1 MRAAMKWFPLLI
13 TLSLGSQLAHAEDW
27 KAQEQARE
35 QTANQDL
42 ASVSTELNSARAK
55 LAAAQSLGKRLA
67 SQFAENEKK
76 LVELNAQWEQASG
89 DMNEIFAVTRQG
101 ASDAVKLLAESS
113 VQGQYPDRLA
123 ALRAMAQ
130 DKQVPDRAALAL
142 LPASLLQEIRESG
155 RVVQF
160 NGKVLDAQGA
170 ASEQSLTRVGSFA
183 LFGAGG
189 SAGYLQVSAEGIT
202 PVLGLPGAVHSEL
215 AAYQGQEGEAL
226 PLDPSHG
233 VLLDMLAQ
241 APSFWQQVQQ
251 GGQVGA
257 IIVLLAVI
265 GLGIAGVRL
274 WTLSRE
280 LGRVRRQLKSGE
292 YHTDNALG
300 RVLTVAD
307 QHPELSMETLEL
319 RLDEAILQ
327 ETPRL
332 ERGIG
337 MVKVIAAIAPMLGLL
352 GTVTGMIGTFQ
363 AITQFGTGDP
373 KIMAGGIS
381 MALITTVQGLV
392 AAIPLILAHSL
403 LLSRFTELS
412 NVLEQQVTGILAE
425 RAESNGDGMER
436 VA

>member
-1 MRAAMKWFPLLI
+1 MKWFPLLI
-13 TLSLGSQLAHAEDW
+13 TLSLCSQLALANEEW
-27 KAQEQARE
+27 QQQERARE
-35 QTANQDL
+35 QQAQQDL
-42 ASVSTELNSARAK
+42 ASVSTELHSARA
-55 LAAAQSLGKRLA
+55 RLA
-67 SQFAENEKK
+67 EAQRLSKELAGQFASNEKQ
-76 LVELNAQWEQASG
+76 LVELNTRWEQASG

-101 ASDAVKLLAESS
+101 ASDAVKLLDDSS
-113 VQGQYPDRLA
+113 VQGQYPDRLT
-123 ALRAMAQ
+123 ALKAMAH

-142 LPASLLQEIRESG
+142 LPATLLQEIRESG

-160 NGKVLDAQGA
+160 DGKVLNAQGA
-170 ASEQSLTRVGSFA
+170 ASEQALTRVGSFA
-183 LFGAGG
+183 LFDSEGF
-189 SAGYLQVSAEGIT
+189 LQPSGEGLI
-202 PVLGLPGAVHSEL
+202 PVLGLPAGLLSEL
-215 AAYQGQEGEAL
+215 TAYQGKEGEAL

-233 VLLDMLAQ
+233 VLLEMQAQ
-241 APSFWQQVQQ
+241 APTFWQQVQQ

-257 IIVLLAVI
+257 IIVLLAAI
-265 GLGIAGVRL
+265 GLGIAAVRL

-280 LGRVRRQLKSGE
+280 LTLVRRQLKSGE
-292 YHTDNALG
+292 YHADNALG

-307 QHPELSMETLEL
+307 KHPELSMETLEL

-327 ETPRL
+327 ETPRM

-403 LLSRFTELS
+403 LQSRFTELS
-412 NVLEQQVTGILAE
+412 NVLEQQVAGILAE
-425 RAESNGDGMER
+425 RAENNGDGMER

>member
-1 MRAAMKWFPLLI
+1 MKWFPLLI
-13 TLSLGSQLAHAEDW
+13 TLSLCSQLALANEEW
-27 KAQEQARE
+27 QQQEQARE
-35 QTANQDL
+35 QQAQQDL
-42 ASVSTELNSARAK
+42 ASVSTELHSARA
-55 LAAAQSLGKRLA
+55 RLA
-67 SQFAENEKK
+67 EAQRLSKELAGQFASNEKQ
-76 LVELNAQWEQASG
+76 LVELNTRWEQASG

-101 ASDAVKLLAESS
+101 ASDAVKLLGDSS
-113 VQGQYPDRLA
+113 VQGQYPDRLT
-123 ALRAMAQ
+123 ALKAMAQ

-142 LPASLLQEIRESG
+142 LPATLLQEIRESG

-160 NGKVLDAQGA
+160 DGKVLNAQGA
-170 ASEQSLTRVGSFA
+170 ASEQALTRVGSFA
-183 LFGAGG
+183 LFGSEGF
-189 SAGYLQVSAEGIT
+189 LQPSGEELI
-202 PVLGLPGAVHSEL
+202 PVLGLPGGLLSEL
-215 AAYQGQEGEAL
+215 TAYQGKEGEAL
-226 PLDPSHG
+226 LLDPSHG
-233 VLLDMLAQ
+233 VLLEMQAQ
-241 APSFWQQVQQ
+241 APTFWQQVQQ

-257 IIVLLAVI
+257 IIVLLAAI
-265 GLGIAGVRL
+265 GLGIAAVRL

-280 LGRVRRQLKSGE
+280 LTLVRRQLKSGE
-292 YHTDNALG
+292 YHADNALG

-307 QHPELSMETLEL
+307 KHPELSMETLEL

-327 ETPRL
+327 ETPRM

-403 LLSRFTELS
+403 LQSRFTELS
-412 NVLEQQVTGILAE
+412 NVLEQQVAGILAE
-425 RAESNGDGMER
+425 RAENNGDGMER

>member
-1 MRAAMKWFPLLI
+1 MRAAMKWFPLI
-13 TLSLGSQLAHAEDW
+13 VALSLGSPLAVANEDW
-27 KAQEQARE
+27 QAQELARE
-35 QTANQDL
+35 QTAQQDL
-42 ASVSTELNSARAK
+42 ASVSAELSSARAK
-55 LAAAQSLGKRLA
+55 LAAAQSLSKQLA
-67 SQFAENEKK
+67 SEFANNEKQ
-76 LVELNAQWEQASG
+76 LVELKGQWEQASG

-101 ASDAVKLLAESS
+101 ASDAVKLLAESA
-113 VQGQYPDRLA
+113 VQGQHPDRLA
-123 ALRAMAQ
+123 GLTAMAQ

-142 LPASLLQEIRESG
+142 LPATLMQEIRESG
-155 RVVQF
+155 RITQF
-160 NGKVLDAQGA
+160 TGKVRDAQGV

-183 LFGAGG
+183 LFGDAGFLQS
-189 SAGYLQVSAEGIT
+189 SANGLS
-202 PVLGLPGAVHSEL
+202 PVLGLPGALHSEL
-215 AAYQGQEGEAL
+215 TAYQGKEGEAL

-233 VLLDMLAQ
+233 VLLEMLAQ
-241 APSFWQQVQQ
+241 APTFWQQVQQ

-257 IIVLLAVI
+257 IIVLLAAI

-280 LGRVRRQLKSGE
+280 LTRVRRQLKSGE

-300 RVLTVAD
+300 RVLTVAE

-403 LLSRFTELS
+403 LQSRFTELS
-412 NVLEQQVTGILAE
+412 NVLEQQVVGILAE
-425 RAESNGDGMER
+425 RAESNGNGMER

>member
-1 MRAAMKWFPLLI
+1 MKWFPLLI
-13 TLSLGSQLAHAEDW
+13 TLSLCSQLALANEEW
-27 KAQEQARE
+27 QQQERARE
-35 QTANQDL
+35 QQAQQDL
-42 ASVSTELNSARAK
+42 ASVSTELHSARA
-55 LAAAQSLGKRLA
+55 RLA
-67 SQFAENEKK
+67 EAQRLSKELAGQFASNEKL
-76 LVELNAQWEQASG
+76 LVELNTRWEQASG

-101 ASDAVKLLAESS
+101 ASDAVKLLDDSS
-113 VQGQYPDRLA
+113 VQGQYPDRLT
-123 ALRAMAQ
+123 ALKAMAQ

-142 LPASLLQEIRESG
+142 LPATLLQEIRESG

-160 NGKVLDAQGA
+160 DGKVLNAQGA
-170 ASEQSLTRVGSFA
+170 ASEQALTRVGSFA
-183 LFGAGG
+183 LFDSEGF
-189 SAGYLQVSAEGIT
+189 LQPSGEGLI
-202 PVLGLPGAVHSEL
+202 PVLGLPAGLLSEL
-215 AAYQGQEGEAL
+215 TAYQGKEGEAL

-233 VLLDMLAQ
+233 VLLEMQAQ
-241 APSFWQQVQQ
+241 APTFWQQVQQ

-257 IIVLLAVI
+257 IIVLLAAI
-265 GLGIAGVRL
+265 GLGIAAVRL

-280 LGRVRRQLKSGE
+280 LTLVRRQLKSGE
-292 YHTDNALG
+292 YHADNALG

-307 QHPELSMETLEL
+307 KHPELSMETLEL
-319 RLDEAILQ
+319 RLDEAILH
-327 ETPRL
+327 ETPRM

-403 LLSRFTELS
+403 LQSRFTELS
-412 NVLEQQVTGILAE
+412 NVLEQQVAGILAE
-425 RAESNGDGMER
+425 RAENNGDGMER

>member
-1 MRAAMKWFPLLI
+1 MKWFPLLI
-13 TLSLGSQLAHAEDW
+13 TLSLCSQLALANEEW
-27 KAQEQARE
+27 QQQEQARE
-35 QTANQDL
+35 QQAQQDL
-42 ASVSTELNSARAK
+42 ASVSTELNSARAR
-55 LAAAQSLGKRLA
+55 LAEAQRLSKELA
-67 SQFAENEKK
+67 SQFASNEKQ
-76 LVELNAQWEQASG
+76 LVELNGQWEQASG

-101 ASDAVKLLAESS
+101 ASDAVKLLGDSS
-113 VQGQYPDRLA
+113 VQGQYPDRLT
-123 ALRAMAQ
+123 ALKAMAQ

-142 LPASLLQEIRESG
+142 LPATLLQEIRESG

-183 LFGAGG
+183 LFGSEGF
-189 SAGYLQVSAEGIT
+189 LQPSGEGLI
-202 PVLGLPGAVHSEL
+202 PVLGLPAGLLSEL
-215 AAYQGQEGEAL
+215 TAYQGKEGEAL

-233 VLLDMLAQ
+233 VLLEMLAQ
-241 APSFWQQVQQ
+241 APTFWQQVQQ

-257 IIVLLAVI
+257 IIVLLAAI
-265 GLGIAGVRL
+265 GLGIAAVRL

-280 LGRVRRQLKSGE
+280 LTLVRRQLKSGE
-292 YHTDNALG
+292 YHADNALG
-300 RVLTVAD
+300 RVLTVAE

-327 ETPRL
+327 ETPRM

-403 LLSRFTELS
+403 LQSRFTELS
-412 NVLEQQVTGILAE
+412 NVLEQQVAGILAE
-425 RAESNGDGMER
+425 RAENNGDGMER

>member
-1 MRAAMKWFPLLI
+1 MKWFPLLI
-13 TLSLGSQLAHAEDW
+13 TLSLCSQLALANEEW
-27 KAQEQARE
+27 QQQERARE
-35 QTANQDL
+35 QQAQQDL
-42 ASVSTELNSARAK
+42 ASVSTELHSARA
-55 LAAAQSLGKRLA
+55 RLA
-67 SQFAENEKK
+67 EAQRLSKELAGQFASNEKQ
-76 LVELNAQWEQASG
+76 LVELNTRWEQASG

-101 ASDAVKLLAESS
+101 ASDAVKLLGDSS
-113 VQGQYPDRLA
+113 VQGQYPDRLT
-123 ALRAMAQ
+123 ALKAMAQ

-142 LPASLLQEIRESG
+142 LPATLLQEIRESG

-160 NGKVLDAQGA
+160 DGKVLNAQGT
-170 ASEQSLTRVGSFA
+170 ASEQELTRVGSFA
-183 LFGAGG
+183 LFGSEGF
-189 SAGYLQVSAEGIT
+189 LQPSGEGLI
-202 PVLGLPGAVHSEL
+202 PVLGLPGGLLSEL
-215 AAYQGQEGEAL
+215 TTYKGKEGEAL

-233 VLLDMLAQ
+233 VLLEMQAQ
-241 APSFWQQVQQ
+241 APTVWQQVQQ

-257 IIVLLAVI
+257 IIVLLAAI
-265 GLGIAGVRL
+265 GLGIAAVRL

-280 LGRVRRQLKSGE
+280 LTLVRRQLKSGE
-292 YHTDNALG
+292 YHADNALG

-307 QHPELSMETLEL
+307 KHPELSMETLEL

-327 ETPRL
+327 ETPRM

-403 LLSRFTELS
+403 LQSRFTELS
-412 NVLEQQVTGILAE
+412 NVLEQQVAGILAE
-425 RAESNGDGMER
+425 RAENNGDGMER

>member
-1 MRAAMKWFPLLI
+1 MKWFPLLI
-13 TLSLGSQLAHAEDW
+13 TLSLCSQLALANEEW
-27 KAQEQARE
+27 QQQEQARE
-35 QTANQDL
+35 QQAQQDL
-42 ASVSTELNSARAK
+42 ASVSTELHSARA
-55 LAAAQSLGKRLA
+55 RLA
-67 SQFAENEKK
+67 EAQRLSKELAGQFASNEKQ
-76 LVELNAQWEQASG
+76 LVELNTRWEQASG

-101 ASDAVKLLAESS
+101 ASDAVKLLGDSS
-113 VQGQYPDRLA
+113 VQGQYPDRLT
-123 ALRAMAQ
+123 ALKAMAQ

-142 LPASLLQEIRESG
+142 LPATLLQEIRESG

-160 NGKVLDAQGA
+160 DGKVLNAQGA
-170 ASEQSLTRVGSFA
+170 ASEQALTRVGSFA
-183 LFGAGG
+183 LFGSEGF
-189 SAGYLQVSAEGIT
+189 LQPSGEGLI
-202 PVLGLPGAVHSEL
+202 PVLGLPGGLLSEL
-215 AAYQGQEGEAL
+215 TAYQGKEGEAL

-233 VLLDMLAQ
+233 VLLEMQAQ
-241 APSFWQQVQQ
+241 APTFWQQVQQ

-257 IIVLLAVI
+257 IIVLLAAI
-265 GLGIAGVRL
+265 GLGIAAVRL
-274 WTLSRE
+274 WTLSSE
-280 LGRVRRQLKSGE
+280 LTLVRRQLKSGE
-292 YHTDNALG
+292 YHADNALG

-307 QHPELSMETLEL
+307 KHPELSMETLEL

-327 ETPRL
+327 ETPRM

-403 LLSRFTELS
+403 LQSRFTELS
-412 NVLEQQVTGILAE
+412 NVLEQQVAGILAE
-425 RAESNGDGMER
+425 RAENNGDGMER

>member
-1 MRAAMKWFPLLI
+1 MKWFPLLI
-13 TLSLGSQLAHAEDW
+13 TLSLCSQLALANEEW
-27 KAQEQARE
+27 QQQEQARE
-35 QTANQDL
+35 QQAQQEL
-42 ASVSTELNSARAK
+42 ASVSTELHSARA
-55 LAAAQSLGKRLA
+55 RLA
-67 SQFAENEKK
+67 EAQRLSKELAGQFASNEKQ
-76 LVELNAQWEQASG
+76 LVELNTRWEQASG

-101 ASDAVKLLAESS
+101 ASDAVKLLGDSS
-113 VQGQYPDRLA
+113 VQGQYPDRLT
-123 ALRAMAQ
+123 ALKAMAQ

-142 LPASLLQEIRESG
+142 LPATLLQEIRESG

-160 NGKVLDAQGA
+160 DGKVLNAQGA
-170 ASEQSLTRVGSFA
+170 ASEQALTRVGSFA
-183 LFGAGG
+183 LFGSEGF
-189 SAGYLQVSAEGIT
+189 LQPSGEGLI
-202 PVLGLPGAVHSEL
+202 PVLGLPGGLLSEL
-215 AAYQGQEGEAL
+215 TAYQGKEGEAL

-233 VLLDMLAQ
+233 VLLEMQAQ
-241 APSFWQQVQQ
+241 APTFWQQVQQ

-257 IIVLLAVI
+257 IIVLLAAI
-265 GLGIAGVRL
+265 GLGIAAVRL

-280 LGRVRRQLKSGE
+280 LTLVRRQLKSGE
-292 YHTDNALG
+292 YHADNALG

-307 QHPELSMETLEL
+307 KHPELSMETLEL

-327 ETPRL
+327 ETPRM

-403 LLSRFTELS
+403 LQSRFTELS
-412 NVLEQQVTGILAE
+412 NVLEQQVAGILAE
-425 RAESNGDGMER
+425 RAENNGDGMER

>member
-1 MRAAMKWFPLLI
+1 MKWFPLLI
-13 TLSLGSQLAHAEDW
+13 TLSLCSQLALANEEW
-27 KAQEQARE
+27 QQQEQARE
-35 QTANQDL
+35 QQAQQEL
-42 ASVSTELNSARAK
+42 ASVSTELHSARA
-55 LAAAQSLGKRLA
+55 RLA
-67 SQFAENEKK
+67 EAQRLSKELAGQFASNEKQ
-76 LVELNAQWEQASG
+76 LVELNTRWEQASG

-101 ASDAVKLLAESS
+101 ASDAVKLLDDSS
-113 VQGQYPDRLA
+113 VQGQYPDRLT
-123 ALRAMAQ
+123 ALKAMAQ

-142 LPASLLQEIRESG
+142 LPATLLQEIRESG

-160 NGKVLDAQGA
+160 DGKVLNAQGT
-170 ASEQSLTRVGSFA
+170 ASEQALTRVGSFA
-183 LFGAGG
+183 LFGSEGF
-189 SAGYLQVSAEGIT
+189 LQPSGEGLI
-202 PVLGLPGAVHSEL
+202 PVLGLPAGLLSEL
-215 AAYQGQEGEAL
+215 TAYQGKEGEAL

-233 VLLDMLAQ
+233 VLLEMQAQ
-241 APSFWQQVQQ
+241 APTFWQQVQQ

-257 IIVLLAVI
+257 IIVLLAAI
-265 GLGIAGVRL
+265 GLGIAAVRL

-280 LGRVRRQLKSGE
+280 LTLVRRQLKSGE
-292 YHTDNALG
+292 YHADNALG

-307 QHPELSMETLEL
+307 KHPELSMETLEL

-327 ETPRL
+327 ETPRM

-403 LLSRFTELS
+403 LQSRFTELS
-412 NVLEQQVTGILAE
+412 NVLEQQVAGILAE
-425 RAESNGDGMER
+425 RAENNGDGMER

>member
-1 MRAAMKWFPLLI
+1 MKWFPLLI
-13 TLSLGSQLAHAEDW
+13 TLSLCSQLALANDDW
-27 KAQEQARE
+27 QQQEQARE
-35 QTANQDL
+35 QQAQQDL
-42 ASVSTELNSARAK
+42 ASVSTELTSARAR
-55 LAAAQSLGKRLA
+55 LAEAQRLSKELA
-67 SQFAENEKK
+67 SQFASNEKQ
-76 LVELNAQWEQASG
+76 LVELNTRWEQASG

-101 ASDAVKLLAESS
+101 ASDAVKLLGDSS
-113 VQGQYPDRLA
+113 VQGQYPDRLT
-123 ALRAMAQ
+123 ALKAMAQ

-142 LPASLLQEIRESG
+142 LPATLLQEIRESG

-183 LFGAGG
+183 LFGSEGF
-189 SAGYLQVSAEGIT
+189 LQPSGEGLS
-202 PVLGLPGAVHSEL
+202 PVLGLPGSLLSEL
-215 AAYQGQEGEAL
+215 TAYQGKEGEAL

-233 VLLDMLAQ
+233 VLLEMLAQ
-241 APSFWQQVQQ
+241 APTFWQQVQQ

-257 IIVLLAVI
+257 IIVLLAAI
-265 GLGIAGVRL
+265 GLGIAAVRL

-280 LGRVRRQLKSGE
+280 LTLVRRQLKSGE
-292 YHTDNALG
+292 YHADNALG
-300 RVLTVAD
+300 RVLTVAE

-327 ETPRL
+327 ETPRM

-403 LLSRFTELS
+403 LQSRFTELS
-412 NVLEQQVTGILAE
+412 NVLEQQVAGILAE
-425 RAESNGDGMER
+425 RAENNGDGMER

>member
-1 MRAAMKWFPLLI
+1 MKWFPLLI
-13 TLSLGSQLAHAEDW
+13 TLSLCSQLALANEEW
-27 KAQEQARE
+27 QQQERARE
-35 QTANQDL
+35 QQAQQDL
-42 ASVSTELNSARAK
+42 ASVSTELHSARA
-55 LAAAQSLGKRLA
+55 RLA
-67 SQFAENEKK
+67 EAQRLSKELAGQFASNEKQ
-76 LVELNAQWEQASG
+76 LVELNTRWEQASG

-101 ASDAVKLLAESS
+101 ASDAVKLLDDSS
-113 VQGQYPDRLA
+113 VQGQYPDRLT
-123 ALRAMAQ
+123 ALKAMAQ

-142 LPASLLQEIRESG
+142 LPATLLQEIRESG

-160 NGKVLDAQGA
+160 DGKVLNAQGA
-170 ASEQSLTRVGSFA
+170 ASEQALTRVGSFA
-183 LFGAGG
+183 LFGSEGF
-189 SAGYLQVSAEGIT
+189 LQPSGEGLI
-202 PVLGLPGAVHSEL
+202 PVLGLPAGLLSEL
-215 AAYQGQEGEAL
+215 TAYQGKEGEAL

-233 VLLDMLAQ
+233 VLLEMQAQ
-241 APSFWQQVQQ
+241 APTFWQQVQQ

-257 IIVLLAVI
+257 IIVLLAAI
-265 GLGIAGVRL
+265 GLGIAAVRL

-280 LGRVRRQLKSGE
+280 LTLVRRQLKSGE
-292 YHTDNALG
+292 YHADNALG

-307 QHPELSMETLEL
+307 KHPELSMETLEL

-327 ETPRL
+327 ETPRM

-403 LLSRFTELS
+403 LQSRFTELS
-412 NVLEQQVTGILAE
+412 NVLEQQVAGILAE
-425 RAESNGDGMER
+425 RAENNGDGMER

>member
-1 MRAAMKWFPLLI
+1 MKWFPLI
-13 TLSLGSQLAHAEDW
+13 VTLSLGSQVALANEDW
-27 KAQEQARE
+27 QAQEQARE
-35 QTANQDL
+35 QTAQQDL
-42 ASVSTELNSARAK
+42 ASVSSELNSARAK
-55 LAAAQSLGKRLA
+55 LAAAQSLSKQLA
-67 SQFAENEKK
+67 SQFANNEKQ
-76 LVELNAQWEQASG
+76 LVELKGQWEQASG

-101 ASDAVKLLAESS
+101 ASDAVKLLADSS
-113 VQGQYPDRLA
+113 VQGQYPERLA
-123 ALRAMAQ
+123 ALKALAQ

-155 RVVQF
+155 LVAQF

-170 ASEQSLTRVGSFA
+170 ASEQPLTRVGSFA
-183 LFGAGG
+183 LFGG
-189 SAGYLQVSAEGIT
+189 AGYLQASAEGLT
-202 PVLGLPGAVHSEL
+202 PVLGLPGAVQSEL
-215 AAYQGQEGEAL
+215 TAYQGKEGEAL

-233 VLLDMLAQ
+233 VLLEMLAQ
-241 APSFWQQVQQ
+241 APTFWQQVQQ

-292 YHTDNALG
+292 YHADNALG

-403 LLSRFTELS
+403 LQSRFTELS
-412 NVLEQQVTGILAE
+412 NVLEQQVAGILAE
-425 RAESNGDGMER
+425 RAESGGDGMER

>member
-1 MRAAMKWFPLLI
+1 MKWFPLLI
-13 TLSLGSQLAHAEDW
+13 TLSLCSQLAVANEEW
-27 KAQEQARE
+27 QQQEQARE
-35 QTANQDL
+35 QQAQQDL
-42 ASVSTELNSARAK
+42 ASVSTELHSARAR
-55 LAAAQSLGKRLA
+55 LAEAQRLSKELA
-67 SQFAENEKK
+67 SQFASNEKQ
-76 LVELNAQWEQASG
+76 LVELNTRWEQASG

-101 ASDAVKLLAESS
+101 ASDAVKLLGDSS
-113 VQGQYPDRLA
+113 VQGQYPDRLT
-123 ALRAMAQ
+123 ALKAMAQ

-142 LPASLLQEIRESG
+142 LPATLLQEIRESG

-160 NGKVLDAQGA
+160 DGKVLNAQGA
-170 ASEQSLTRVGSFA
+170 ASEQALTRVGSFA
-183 LFGAGG
+183 LFGSEGF
-189 SAGYLQVSAEGIT
+189 LQPSGEGLI
-202 PVLGLPGAVHSEL
+202 PVLGLPGGLLSEL
-215 AAYQGQEGEAL
+215 TAYQGKEGEAL

-233 VLLDMLAQ
+233 VLLEMQAQ
-241 APSFWQQVQQ
+241 APTFWQQVQQ

-257 IIVLLAVI
+257 IIVLLAAI
-265 GLGIAGVRL
+265 GLGIAAVRL

-280 LGRVRRQLKSGE
+280 LTLVRRQLKSGE
-292 YHTDNALG
+292 YHADNALG

-307 QHPELSMETLEL
+307 KHPELSMETLEL

-327 ETPRL
+327 ETPRM

-403 LLSRFTELS
+403 LQSRFTELS
-412 NVLEQQVTGILAE
+412 NVLEQQVAGILAE
-425 RAESNGDGMER
+425 RAENNGDGMER

>member
-1 MRAAMKWFPLLI
+1 MKWFPLLF
-13 TLSLGSQLAHAEDW
+13 TLSLCSQLALANEEW
-27 KAQEQARE
+27 QQQEQARE
-35 QTANQDL
+35 QQAQQDL
-42 ASVSTELNSARAK
+42 ASVSTELNSARA
-55 LAAAQSLGKRLA
+55 RLA
-67 SQFAENEKK
+67 EAQRLSKELAGQFASNEKQ
-76 LVELNAQWEQASG
+76 LVELNSRWEQASG

-101 ASDAVKLLAESS
+101 ASDAVKLLGDSS
-113 VQGQYPDRLA
+113 VQGQYPDRLT
-123 ALRAMAQ
+123 ALKAMAQ

-142 LPASLLQEIRESG
+142 LPATLLQEIRESG

-170 ASEQSLTRVGSFA
+170 ANEQSLTRVGSFA
-183 LFGAGG
+183 LFGSEGF
-189 SAGYLQVSAEGIT
+189 LQPSDEGLS
-202 PVLGLPGAVHSEL
+202 PVLGLPGGLLSEL
-215 AAYQGQEGEAL
+215 TAYQGKEGEAL

-233 VLLDMLAQ
+233 VLLEMLAQ
-241 APSFWQQVQQ
+241 APTFWQQVQQ

-257 IIVLLAVI
+257 IIVLLAAI
-265 GLGIAGVRL
+265 GLGIAAVRL

-280 LGRVRRQLKSGE
+280 LTLVRRQLRSGE
-292 YHTDNALG
+292 YHADNALG
-300 RVLTVAD
+300 RVLTVAE

-327 ETPRL
+327 ETPRM

-403 LLSRFTELS
+403 LQSRFTELS
-412 NVLEQQVTGILAE
+412 NVLEQQVAGILAE
-425 RAESNGDGMER
+425 RAENNGDGMER

>member
-1 MRAAMKWFPLLI
+1 MKWFPLLI
-13 TLSLGSQLAHAEDW
+13 TLSLCSQLALANEEW
-27 KAQEQARE
+27 QQQERARE
-35 QTANQDL
+35 QQAQQDL
-42 ASVSTELNSARAK
+42 ASVSTELHSARA
-55 LAAAQSLGKRLA
+55 RLA
-67 SQFAENEKK
+67 EAQRLSKELAGQFASNEKQ
-76 LVELNAQWEQASG
+76 LVELNTRWEQASG

-101 ASDAVKLLAESS
+101 ASDAVKLLGDSS
-113 VQGQYPDRLA
+113 VQGQYPDRLT
-123 ALRAMAQ
+123 ALKAMAQ

-142 LPASLLQEIRESG
+142 LPATLLQEIRESG

-160 NGKVLDAQGA
+160 DGKVLNAQGA
-170 ASEQSLTRVGSFA
+170 ASEQALTRVGSFA
-183 LFGAGG
+183 VFDSEGFLQPGG
-189 SAGYLQVSAEGIT
+189 EGLI
-202 PVLGLPGAVHSEL
+202 PVLGLPGGLLSEL
-215 AAYQGQEGEAL
+215 TTYKGKEGEAL

-233 VLLDMLAQ
+233 VLLEMLAQ
-241 APSFWQQVQQ
+241 APTFWQQVQQ

-257 IIVLLAVI
+257 IIVLLAAI
-265 GLGIAGVRL
+265 GLGIAAVRL

-280 LGRVRRQLKSGE
+280 LTLVRRQLKSGE
-292 YHTDNALG
+292 YHADNALG
-300 RVLTVAD
+300 RVLTVAE

-327 ETPRL
+327 ETPRM

-403 LLSRFTELS
+403 LQSRFTELS
-412 NVLEQQVTGILAE
+412 NVLEQQVAGILAE
-425 RAESNGDGMER
+425 RAENNGDGMER

>member
-1 MRAAMKWFPLLI
+1 MRVTMKWFPLLI
-13 TLSLGSQLAHAEDW
+13 ALSCGTNAAVADEWQQ
-27 KAQEQARE
+27 QEQARE
-35 QTANQDL
+35 QQAQQDL
-42 ASVSTELNSARAK
+42 ATVAKELGTARA
-55 LAAAQSLGKRLA
+55 RLA
-67 SQFAENEKK
+67 EAQRLSKELAGKFASNEKQ

-101 ASDAVKLLAESS
+101 ASDAVKLLSESA
-113 VQGQYPDRLA
+113 VEGQYPERLA
-123 ALRAMAQ
+123 PLKAMAQ
-130 DKQVPDRAALAL
+130 DKQVPDRAAAL
-142 LPASLLQEIRESG
+142 LPATLLQEIRESG
-155 RVVQF
+155 RIAQF

-183 LFGAGG
+183 LLG
-189 SAGYLQVSAEGIT
+189 SEGFLQPTAEGLS
-202 PVLGLPGAVHSEL
+202 PVLGLPGSVLSAV

-233 VLLDMLAQ
+233 TLLVMLAQ
-241 APSFWQQVQQ
+241 APTFWQQVQQ

-257 IIVLLAVI
+257 IIVLLAAI
-265 GLGIAGVRL
+265 GLGIAAVRL
-274 WTLSRE
+274 WSLSRE

-292 YHTDNALG
+292 YHADNALG

-307 QHPELSMETLEL
+307 KHPELSMETLEL

-327 ETPRL
+327 ETPRM

-381 MALITTVQGLV
+381 MALVTTVQGLV

-403 LLSRFTELS
+403 LQSRFTELS
-412 NVLEQQVTGILAE
+412 NVLEQQVAGILAE
-425 RAESNGDGMER
+425 RAESNNGGMER
-436 VA
+436 AA

>member
-1 MRAAMKWFPLLI
+1 MKWFPLLI
-13 TLSLGSQLAHAEDW
+13 TLSLCSQLALANEEW
-27 KAQEQARE
+27 QQQERARE
-35 QTANQDL
+35 QQAQQDL
-42 ASVSTELNSARAK
+42 ASVSTELHSARAR
-55 LAAAQSLGKRLA
+55 LAEAQRLSKVLA
-67 SQFAENEKK
+67 SQFASNEKQ
-76 LVELNAQWEQASG
+76 LVELNTRWEQASG

-101 ASDAVKLLAESS
+101 ASDAVKLLGDSS
-113 VQGQYPDRLA
+113 VQGQYPDRLT
-123 ALRAMAQ
+123 ALKAMAQ

-142 LPASLLQEIRESG
+142 LPATLLQEIRESG

-160 NGKVLDAQGA
+160 DGKVLNAQGT
-170 ASEQSLTRVGSFA
+170 ASEQALTRVGSFA
-183 LFGAGG
+183 LFDSEGF
-189 SAGYLQVSAEGIT
+189 LQPSGEGLI
-202 PVLGLPGAVHSEL
+202 PVLGLPAGLLSEL
-215 AAYQGQEGEAL
+215 IAYQGKEGEAL

-233 VLLDMLAQ
+233 VLLEMQAQ
-241 APSFWQQVQQ
+241 APTFWQQVQQ

-257 IIVLLAVI
+257 IIVLLAAI
-265 GLGIAGVRL
+265 GLGIAAVRL

-280 LGRVRRQLKSGE
+280 LTLVRRQLKSGE
-292 YHTDNALG
+292 YHADNALG

-307 QHPELSMETLEL
+307 KHPELSMETLEL

-327 ETPRL
+327 ETPRM

-403 LLSRFTELS
+403 LQSRFTELS
-412 NVLEQQVTGILAE
+412 NVLEQQVAGILAE
-425 RAESNGDGMER
+425 RAENNGDGMER

>member
-1 MRAAMKWFPLLI
+1 MKWFPLLI
-13 TLSLGSQLAHAEDW
+13 TLSLCSQLALANDDW
-27 KAQEQARE
+27 QQQEQARE
-35 QTANQDL
+35 QQAQQDL
-42 ASVSTELNSARAK
+42 ASVSTELNSARAR
-55 LAAAQSLGKRLA
+55 LAEAQRLSKELA
-67 SQFAENEKK
+67 SQFASNEKQ
-76 LVELNAQWEQASG
+76 LVELNTRWEQASG

-101 ASDAVKLLAESS
+101 ASDAVKLLGDSS
-113 VQGQYPDRLA
+113 VQGQYPDRLT
-123 ALRAMAQ
+123 ALKAMAQ

-142 LPASLLQEIRESG
+142 LPATLLQEIRESG

-160 NGKVLDAQGA
+160 DGKVLNAQGA
-170 ASEQSLTRVGSFA
+170 ASEQALTRVGSFA
-183 LFGAGG
+183 LFDSEGF
-189 SAGYLQVSAEGIT
+189 LQPSGEGLI
-202 PVLGLPGAVHSEL
+202 PVLGLPAGLLSEL
-215 AAYQGQEGEAL
+215 TAYQGKEGEAL

-233 VLLDMLAQ
+233 VLLEMQAQ
-241 APSFWQQVQQ
+241 APTFWQQVQQ

-257 IIVLLAVI
+257 IIVLLAAI
-265 GLGIAGVRL
+265 GLGIAAVRL

-280 LGRVRRQLKSGE
+280 LTLVRRQLKSGE
-292 YHTDNALG
+292 YHADNALG
-300 RVLTVAD
+300 RVLTVAE

-327 ETPRL
+327 ETPRM

-403 LLSRFTELS
+403 LQSRFTELS
-412 NVLEQQVTGILAE
+412 NVLEQQVAGILAE
-425 RAESNGDGMER
+425 RAENNGDGMER

>member
-1 MRAAMKWFPLLI
+1 MRSTMKWFPLLI
-13 TLSLGSQLAHAEDW
+13 TLSLGSPLANAEDW
-27 KAQEQARE
+27 QAQEQARE
-35 QTANQDL
+35 QTAKQDL
-42 ASVSTELNSARAK
+42 ASVSSELNSARAK
-55 LAAAQSLGKRLA
+55 LAAAQSLSKQLA
-67 SQFAENEKK
+67 SQFADNEKQ

-101 ASDAVKLLAESS
+101 ASDAAKLLAESS

-123 ALRAMAQ
+123 ALQAMAQ

-142 LPASLLQEIRESG
+142 LPATLLQEIRESA
-155 RVVQF
+155 RVTQF
-160 NGKVLDAQGA
+160 TGKVLDAQGA
-170 ASEQSLTRVGSFA
+170 ASEQPLTRVGSFA
-183 LFGAGG
+183 LFGG
-189 SAGYLQVSAEGIT
+189 AGYLQVSAEGIT
-202 PVLGLPGAVHSEL
+202 PVLGLPGAVQSEL
-215 AAYQGQEGEAL
+215 AAYQGKEGEAL

-241 APSFWQQVQQ
+241 APTFWQQVQQ

-280 LGRVRRQLKSGE
+280 LSRVRRQLKSGE
-292 YHTDNALG
+292 YHADNALG

-381 MALITTVQGLV
+381 MALVTTVQGLV

-403 LLSRFTELS
+403 LQSRFTELS
-412 NVLEQQVTGILAE
+412 NVLEQQVAGILAE
-425 RAESNGDGMER
+425 RAESNGDLER

>member
-1 MRAAMKWFPLLI
+1 MKWYPLLI
-13 TLSLGSQLAHAEDW
+13 TFSLCSQLALANEEW
-27 KAQEQARE
+27 QQQERARE
-35 QTANQDL
+35 QQAQQDL
-42 ASVSTELNSARAK
+42 ASVSTELHSARA
-55 LAAAQSLGKRLA
+55 RLA
-67 SQFAENEKK
+67 EAQRLSKELAGQFASNEKQ
-76 LVELNAQWEQASG
+76 LVELNIRWEQASG

-101 ASDAVKLLAESS
+101 ASDAVKLLGDSS
-113 VQGQYPDRLA
+113 VQGQYPDRLT
-123 ALRAMAQ
+123 ALKAMAQ

-142 LPASLLQEIRESG
+142 LPATLLQEIRESG

-160 NGKVLDAQGA
+160 DGKVLNAQGA
-170 ASEQSLTRVGSFA
+170 ASEQALTRVGSFA
-183 LFGAGG
+183 LFGSEGF
-189 SAGYLQVSAEGIT
+189 LQPSGEGLI
-202 PVLGLPGAVHSEL
+202 PVLGLPGGLLSEL
-215 AAYQGQEGEAL
+215 TAYQGKEGEAL

-233 VLLDMLAQ
+233 VLLEMQAQ
-241 APSFWQQVQQ
+241 APTFWQQVQQ

-257 IIVLLAVI
+257 IIVLLAAI
-265 GLGIAGVRL
+265 GLGIAAVRL

-280 LGRVRRQLKSGE
+280 LTLVRRQLKSGE
-292 YHTDNALG
+292 YHADNALG

-307 QHPELSMETLEL
+307 KHPELSMETLEL

-327 ETPRL
+327 ETPRM

-403 LLSRFTELS
+403 LQSRFTELS
-412 NVLEQQVTGILAE
+412 NVLEQQVAGILAE
-425 RAESNGDGMER
+425 RAENNGDGMER

>member
-1 MRAAMKWFPLLI
+1 MSITMKWFSLAI
-13 TLSLGSQLAHAEDW
+13 ALSLGTTTAVADEAWQQ
-27 KAQEQARE
+27 QEQARE
-35 QTANQDL
+35 QQAQQDL
-42 ASVSTELNSARAK
+42 ASVSKELNSARAK
-55 LAAAQSLGKRLA
+55 LAAAQSLSKQLA
-67 SQFAENEKK
+67 AEFAGNEKQ

-101 ASDAVKLLAESS
+101 ASDAVKLLSESA
-113 VQGQYPDRLA
+113 VEGQYPERLA
-123 ALRAMAQ
+123 PLKAMAQ
-130 DKQVPDRAALAL
+130 EKQVPDRAALAL
-142 LPASLLQEIRESG
+142 LPATLLQEIRESG
-155 RVVQF
+155 RVAQF
-160 NGKVLDAQGA
+160 TGKVLDAQGA
-170 ASEQSLTRVGSFA
+170 ASEQALTRIGSFA
-183 LFGAGG
+183 LLG
-189 SAGYLQVSAEGIT
+189 SAGFLQPTAEGLS
-202 PVLGLPGAVHSEL
+202 PVLGLPGSVLSAT

-233 VLLDMLAQ
+233 TLLEMLAQ
-241 APSFWQQVQQ
+241 APTFWQQVQQ

-257 IIVLLAVI
+257 IIVLLAAI

-274 WTLSRE
+274 WSLSRE

-292 YHTDNALG
+292 YHADNALG

-307 QHPELSMETLEL
+307 KHPELSMETLEL

-327 ETPRL
+327 ETPRM

-381 MALITTVQGLV
+381 MALVTTVQGLV

-403 LLSRFTELS
+403 LQSRFTELS
-412 NVLEQQVTGILAE
+412 NVLEQQVAGILAE
-425 RAESNGDGMER
+425 RAESNRDGMER
-436 VA
+436 AA

>member
-1 MRAAMKWFPLLI
+1 MKWFPLLI
-13 TLSLGSQLAHAEDW
+13 TLSLCSQLALANEEW
-27 KAQEQARE
+27 QQQEQARE
-35 QTANQDL
+35 QQAQQDL
-42 ASVSTELNSARAK
+42 ASVSTELHSARA
-55 LAAAQSLGKRLA
+55 RLA
-67 SQFAENEKK
+67 EAQRLSKELAGQFASNEKQ
-76 LVELNAQWEQASG
+76 LVELNTRWEQASG

-101 ASDAVKLLAESS
+101 ASDAVKLLGDSS
-113 VQGQYPDRLA
+113 VQGQYPDRLT
-123 ALRAMAQ
+123 ALKAMAQ

-142 LPASLLQEIRESG
+142 LPATLLQEIRESG

-160 NGKVLDAQGA
+160 DGKVLNAQGT
-170 ASEQSLTRVGSFA
+170 ASEQALTRVGSFA
-183 LFGAGG
+183 LFGSEGF
-189 SAGYLQVSAEGIT
+189 LQPSGEGLI
-202 PVLGLPGAVHSEL
+202 PVLGLPGGLLSEL
-215 AAYQGQEGEAL
+215 TAYKGKEGEAL

-233 VLLDMLAQ
+233 VLLEMQAQ
-241 APSFWQQVQQ
+241 APTFWQQVQQ

-257 IIVLLAVI
+257 IIVLLAAI
-265 GLGIAGVRL
+265 GLGIAAVRL

-280 LGRVRRQLKSGE
+280 LTLVRRQLKSGE
-292 YHTDNALG
+292 YHADNALG

-307 QHPELSMETLEL
+307 KHPELSMETLEL

-327 ETPRL
+327 ETPRM

-403 LLSRFTELS
+403 LQSRFTELS
-412 NVLEQQVTGILAE
+412 NVLEQQVAGILAE
-425 RAESNGDGMER
+425 RAENNGDGMER

>member
-1 MRAAMKWFPLLI
+1 MKWFPLLI
-13 TLSLGSQLAHAEDW
+13 TLSLCSQLALANEEW
-27 KAQEQARE
+27 QQQEQARE
-35 QTANQDL
+35 QQAQQDL
-42 ASVSTELNSARAK
+42 ASVSTELHSARA
-55 LAAAQSLGKRLA
+55 RLA
-67 SQFAENEKK
+67 EAQRLSKELAGQFASNEKQ
-76 LVELNAQWEQASG
+76 LVELNTRWEQASG

-101 ASDAVKLLAESS
+101 ASDAVKLLGDSS
-113 VQGQYPDRLA
+113 VQGQYPDRLT
-123 ALRAMAQ
+123 ALKAMAQ

-142 LPASLLQEIRESG
+142 LPATLLQEIRESG

-160 NGKVLDAQGA
+160 DGKVLNAQGA
-170 ASEQSLTRVGSFA
+170 ASEQALTRVGSFA
-183 LFGAGG
+183 LFGSEGF
-189 SAGYLQVSAEGIT
+189 LQPSGEGLI
-202 PVLGLPGAVHSEL
+202 PVLGLPGGLLSEL
-215 AAYQGQEGEAL
+215 TAYQGKEGEAL

-233 VLLDMLAQ
+233 VLLEMQAQ
-241 APSFWQQVQQ
+241 APTFWQQVQQ

-257 IIVLLAVI
+257 IIVLLAAI
-265 GLGIAGVRL
+265 GLGIAAVRL

-280 LGRVRRQLKSGE
+280 LTLVRRQLKSGE
-292 YHTDNALG
+292 YHADNALG

-307 QHPELSMETLEL
+307 KHPELSMETLEL

-327 ETPRL
+327 ETPRM

-403 LLSRFTELS
+403 LQSRFTELS
-412 NVLEQQVTGILAE
+412 NVLEQQVAGILAE

>member
-1 MRAAMKWFPLLI
+1 MSVTMKWLPLALA
-13 TLSLGSQLAHAEDW
+13 LSLGTTAAVAEEAW
-27 KAQEQARE
+27 QQQEQARE
-35 QTANQDL
+35 QQAQQDL
-42 ASVSTELNSARAK
+42 ASVSRELNSARAK
-55 LAAAQSLGKRLA
+55 LAEAQRLSKELA
-67 SQFAENEKK
+67 SQFAANEKQ
-76 LVELNAQWEQASG
+76 LVELNTQWEQASG
-89 DMNEIFAVTRQG
+89 DMNDIFAVTRQG
-101 ASDAVKLLAESS
+101 ASDAVKLLSESA
-113 VQGQYPDRLA
+113 VEGQYPDRLA
-123 ALRAMAQ
+123 PLKTMAQ

-142 LPASLLQEIRESG
+142 LPATLLQEIRESG
-155 RVVQF
+155 RVAQF
-160 NGKVLDAQGA
+160 NGKVLDAQGV
-170 ASEQSLTRVGSFA
+170 ASEQTLTRIGSFA
-183 LFGAGG
+183 LLGDAGF
-189 SAGYLQVSAEGIT
+189 LQPGAEGLS
-202 PVLGLPGAVHSEL
+202 PVLGLPGSVLSAVT
-215 AAYQGQEGEAL
+215 AYQGQEGEAL

-241 APSFWQQVQQ
+241 APTFWQQVQQ

-257 IIVLLAVI
+257 IIVLLAAI

-274 WTLSRE
+274 WSLSRE

-292 YHTDNALG
+292 YHADNALG

-307 QHPELSMETLEL
+307 KHPELSMETLEL

-381 MALITTVQGLV
+381 MALVTTVQGLV

-403 LLSRFTELS
+403 LQSRFTELS
-412 NVLEQQVTGILAE
+412 NVLEQQVAGILAE
-425 RAESNGDGMER
+425 RAESNGDRVER

>member
-1 MRAAMKWFPLLI
+1 MKWFPLLI
-13 TLSLGSQLAHAEDW
+13 TLSLTSPLALANEAW
-27 KAQEQARE
+27 QQQEQARE
-35 QTANQDL
+35 QQAQQEL
-42 ASVSTELNSARAK
+42 ASVSTELNSARA
-55 LAAAQSLGKRLA
+55 RLA
-67 SQFAENEKK
+67 EAQRLSKELAGQFASNEKQ
-76 LVELNAQWEQASG
+76 LVELNSRWEQASG

-101 ASDAVKLLAESS
+101 ASDAVKLLGDSS
-113 VQGQYPDRLA
+113 VQGQYPDRLT
-123 ALRAMAQ
+123 ALKSMAQ

-142 LPASLLQEIRESG
+142 LPATLLQEIRESG

-160 NGKVLDAQGA
+160 DGKVLDAQGA
-170 ASEQSLTRVGSFA
+170 ASEQPLTRVGSFA
-183 LFGAGG
+183 LFGG
-189 SAGYLQVSAEGIT
+189 AGYLQVSAEGIT
-202 PVLGLPGAVHSEL
+202 PVLGLPGGVLSEL
-215 AAYQGQEGEAL
+215 TAYQGKEGEAL

-233 VLLDMLAQ
+233 VLLEMLAQ
-241 APSFWQQVQQ
+241 APTFWQQVQQ

-257 IIVLLAVI
+257 IIVLLAAI
-265 GLGIAGVRL
+265 GLGIAAVRL

-280 LGRVRRQLKSGE
+280 LTLVRRQLKSGE
-292 YHTDNALG
+292 YHADNALG

-307 QHPELSMETLEL
+307 KHPELSMETLEL

-381 MALITTVQGLV
+381 MALVTTVQGLV

-403 LLSRFTELS
+403 LQSRFTELS
-412 NVLEQQVTGILAE
+412 NVLEQQVAGILAE
-425 RAESNGDGMER
+425 RAESNGDRVER

>member
-1 MRAAMKWFPLLI
+1 MKWFPLLI
-13 TLSLGSQLAHAEDW
+13 TLSLCSQLALANEEW
-27 KAQEQARE
+27 QQQEQARE
-35 QTANQDL
+35 QQARQDL
-42 ASVSTELNSARAK
+42 ASVSTELHSARA
-55 LAAAQSLGKRLA
+55 RLA
-67 SQFAENEKK
+67 EAQRLSKELAGQFASNEKQ
-76 LVELNAQWEQASG
+76 LVELNTRWEQASG

-101 ASDAVKLLAESS
+101 ASDAVKLLGDSS
-113 VQGQYPDRLA
+113 VQGQYPDRLT
-123 ALRAMAQ
+123 ALKAMAQ

-142 LPASLLQEIRESG
+142 LPATLLQEIRESG

-160 NGKVLDAQGA
+160 DGKVLNAQGA
-170 ASEQSLTRVGSFA
+170 ASEQALTRVGSFA
-183 LFGAGG
+183 LFGSEGF
-189 SAGYLQVSAEGIT
+189 LQPSGEGLI
-202 PVLGLPGAVHSEL
+202 PVLGLPGGLLSEL
-215 AAYQGQEGEAL
+215 TAYQGKEGEAL

-233 VLLDMLAQ
+233 VLLEMQAQ
-241 APSFWQQVQQ
+241 APTFWQQVQQ

-257 IIVLLAVI
+257 IIVLLAAI
-265 GLGIAGVRL
+265 GLGIAAVRL

-280 LGRVRRQLKSGE
+280 LTLVRRQLKSGE
-292 YHTDNALG
+292 YHADNALG

-307 QHPELSMETLEL
+307 KHPELSMETLEL

-327 ETPRL
+327 ETPRM

-403 LLSRFTELS
+403 LQSRFTELS
-412 NVLEQQVTGILAE
+412 NVLEQQVAGILAE
-425 RAESNGDGMER
+425 RAENNGDGMER

>member
-1 MRAAMKWFPLLI
+1 MKWFPLLI
-13 TLSLGSQLAHAEDW
+13 TLSLCSQLALANEEW
-27 KAQEQARE
+27 QQQEQARE
-35 QTANQDL
+35 QQAQQDL
-42 ASVSTELNSARAK
+42 ASVSTELHSARAR
-55 LAAAQSLGKRLA
+55 LAEAQRLSKELA
-67 SQFAENEKK
+67 SQFASNEKQ
-76 LVELNAQWEQASG
+76 LVELNTRWEQASG

-101 ASDAVKLLAESS
+101 ASDAVKLLGDSS
-113 VQGQYPDRLA
+113 VQGQYPDRLT
-123 ALRAMAQ
+123 ALKAMAQ

-142 LPASLLQEIRESG
+142 LPATLLQEIRESG

-160 NGKVLDAQGA
+160 DGKVLNAQGA
-170 ASEQSLTRVGSFA
+170 ASEQALTRVGSFA
-183 LFGAGG
+183 LFGSEGF
-189 SAGYLQVSAEGIT
+189 LQPSGEGLI
-202 PVLGLPGAVHSEL
+202 PVLGLPGGLLSEL
-215 AAYQGQEGEAL
+215 TAYQGKEGEAL

-233 VLLDMLAQ
+233 VLLEMQAQ
-241 APSFWQQVQQ
+241 APTFWQQVQQ

-257 IIVLLAVI
+257 IIVLLAAI
-265 GLGIAGVRL
+265 GLGIAAVRL

-280 LGRVRRQLKSGE
+280 LTLVRRQLKSGE
-292 YHTDNALG
+292 YHADNALG

-307 QHPELSMETLEL
+307 KHPELSMETLEL

-327 ETPRL
+327 ETPRM

-403 LLSRFTELS
+403 LQSRFTELS
-412 NVLEQQVTGILAE
+412 NVLEQQVAGILAE
-425 RAESNGDGMER
+425 RAENNGDGMER

>member
-1 MRAAMKWFPLLI
+1 MKWFPLLI
-13 TLSLGSQLAHAEDW
+13 TLSLCSQLALANDEW
-27 KAQEQARE
+27 QQQEQARE
-35 QTANQDL
+35 QQAQQDL
-42 ASVSTELNSARAK
+42 ASVSTELSSARA
-55 LAAAQSLGKRLA
+55 RLA
-67 SQFAENEKK
+67 EAQRLSKELAGQFASNEKQ
-76 LVELNAQWEQASG
+76 LVELNSRWEQASG

-101 ASDAVKLLAESS
+101 ASDAVKLLGDSS
-113 VQGQYPDRLA
+113 VQGQYPDRLT
-123 ALRAMAQ
+123 ALKAMAQ

-142 LPASLLQEIRESG
+142 LPATLLQEIRESG

-160 NGKVLDAQGA
+160 DGKVLNAQGA

-183 LFGAGG
+183 LFGSEGF
-189 SAGYLQVSAEGIT
+189 LQPSDEGLS
-202 PVLGLPGAVHSEL
+202 PVLGLPGGLLSEL
-215 AAYQGQEGEAL
+215 TTYQGKEGEAL

-233 VLLDMLAQ
+233 VLLEMLAQ
-241 APSFWQQVQQ
+241 APTFWQQVQQ

-257 IIVLLAVI
+257 IIVLLAAI
-265 GLGIAGVRL
+265 GLGIAAVRL

-280 LGRVRRQLKSGE
+280 LTLVRRQLKSGE
-292 YHTDNALG
+292 YHADNALG
-300 RVLTVAD
+300 RVLTVAE

-327 ETPRL
+327 ETPRM

-403 LLSRFTELS
+403 LQSRFTELS
-412 NVLEQQVTGILAE
+412 NVLEQQVAGILAE
-425 RAESNGDGMER
+425 RAENNGDGMER